1 MEIAER
7 VVIDVDRCVECKA
20 CFAACYY
27 GHRREPIV
35 NFGRTGE
42 VQFPLICRQ
51 CDEPTCVDAC
61 PYEAMYMDEHGIVKR
76 SLSLCRGCGSCVTA
90 CPFGTVT
97 PEMYKHQVPKCDL
110 CEDLVLEG
118 RLPRCVAACSGGAL
132 QFIEISEA
140 QLEEQG
146 LYAISGRTI
155 GHDPWKRR

>member
-27 GHRREPIV
+27 GHRGEPII
-35 NFGRTGE
+35 NYGYTGE

-61 PYEAMYMDEHGIVKR
+61 TYDAMAKDDHGIVKR
-76 SLSLCRGCGSCVTA
+76 SLPLCRGCGSCVSA

-97 PEMYKHQVPKCDL
+97 PLMFKHQVPKCDL

-118 RLPRCVAACSGGAL
+118 KQPRCVATCSAGAL
-132 QFIEISEA
+132 QFVEISEA
-140 QLEEQG
+140 ELEEQG
-146 LYAISGRTI
+146 LYTISGRTL
-155 GHDPWKRR
+155 GHNLSKRR